1 MKVGLTRRR
10 FLLGSAVTALGVGA
24 YTWRIEPHWV
34 RIVRLD
40 MPVRGLP
47 VTWRGRTIAHISDL
61 HVCPPRVDSDYLAAA
76 LRTVSDLKPDL
87 VAITGDFFSQ
97 GGPER
102 ADQVA
107 YVLEHLAA
115 PPLGTFAVLGN
126 HDNGERWQDAAIG
139 EMLLKRLTGLGVN
152 VLRNTSRDVQG
163 LRVAGIDDFW
173 GPYFRPSEVLPKLG
187 ADAPAVVLCH
197 NPDVADLNVWGHYRG
212 WVLSGHTH
220 GGQCKA
226 PFLPPPML
234 PVNNRRYT
242 RGKFD
247 LGDGRT
253 LYINPGLGYI
263 LRARFNARPEITVF
277 RLVAA

>member
-1 MKVGLTRRR
+1 MKLRLSRRR
-10 FLLGSAVTALGVGA
+10 FLLGAAATALGVGT

-47 VTWRGRTIAHISDL
+47 AAWHGRTLAQVSDL

-76 LRTVSDLKPDL
+76 LRMVSELKPDL
-87 VAITGDFFSQ
+87 VVITGDFFSQ

-102 ADQVA
+102 TDQVA
-107 YVLEHLAA
+107 RVLEHLAA

-126 HDNGERWQDAAIG
+126 HDYGEHWQDAAIG
-139 EMLLKRLTGLGVN
+139 EMLLKRLVGLGVT
-152 VLRNTSRDVQG
+152 VLRNSSRDVQG
-163 LRVAGIDDFW
+163 LRIAGIDDFW
-173 GPYFRPSEVLPKLG
+173 GPHFRPDEVMPKIG
-187 ADAPAVVLCH
+187 ADEPAVVLCH
-197 NPDVADLNVWGHYRG
+197 NPDVVDLKVWGNYRG
-212 WVLSGHTH
+212 WILSGHTH
-220 GGQCKA
+220 GGQCKVR
-226 PFLPPPML
+226 FLPAPVL
-234 PVNNRRYT
+234 PVQNRRYT
-242 RGKFD
+242 RGTFD

-263 LRARFNARPEITVF
+263 IRARFNARPEITLF